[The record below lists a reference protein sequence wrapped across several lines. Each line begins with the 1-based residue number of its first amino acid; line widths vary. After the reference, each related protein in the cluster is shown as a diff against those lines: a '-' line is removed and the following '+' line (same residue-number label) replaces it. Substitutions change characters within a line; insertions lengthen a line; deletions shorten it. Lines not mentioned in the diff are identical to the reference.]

1 MKKVLHDASLTIRI
15 PRDMKRRLL
24 LLQEEL
30 NQTAPDYATVSLTSL
45 VVSMIEEGLK
55 KKEK

>member
-55 KKEK
+55 SASR